1 MIDRENLFDQSVKN
15 NLWTYNNIK
24 KITISEWDDYTTGY
38 FLDYNYFKNYYKMIT
53 IDLSKKQALNAD
65 KNAIQQINFIGT
77 LNQGENKSD
86 NITMFFIVEEGT
98 ETILDFPPETVRT
111 L

>member
-1 MIDRENLFDQSVKN
+1 
-15 NLWTYNNIK
+15 
-24 KITISEWDDYTTGY
+24 
-38 FLDYNYFKNYYKMIT
+38 MIT

-77 LNQGENKSD
+77 LNQGKNKGD
-86 NITMFFIVEEGT
+86 NIPMFFIVEEGK
-98 ETILDFPPETVRT
+98 ETILNFPPETVRT